1 MIGKISTGKSFGGCI
16 HYCLNDKEQVS
27 MQEEVM
33 IGRAEVLL
41 YNQCYGSEKEV
52 ISQFNEVRKLNPN
65 LASPVLHVTL
75 SLSPGENL
83 PKGKLMELCEDCA
96 KEIGFEKNQYIAIY
110 HKDTNHQHLH
120 IVANRVG
127 FDRKTV
133 SDSRSYEKVAKY
145 CRKMEQKFQLKEV
158 LSPRKYLSEKERMI
172 PRQDIRKEHLKQD
185 IQLAL
190 KATKNY
196 PQFEAKMTAMG
207 YQVLKGRGISFTD
220 DKKVKIKGSEVGFPL
235 MKIEKIFALKQ
246 EQEKQ
251 QITQPQTTIEHQL
264 PPKEAYE
271 RFMLQ
276 KRQQQSTNLAQ
287 EVVKNLAKEIN
298 SLIDGLMKPE
308 QPVEQ
313 QVPALLMKKKKDK
326 RRQQGMHL

>member
-33 IGRAEVLL
+33 TGRAEVLM
-41 YNQCYGSEKEV
+41 YNQCYGDEKEV

-83 PKGKLMELCEDCA
+83 PKDKLMEMCEDCA
-96 KEIGFEKNQYIAIY
+96 KEMGFQKNQYIAIY

-158 LSPRKYLSEKERMI
+158 LSPRKYLSEKERLI

-251 QITQPQTTIEHQL
+251 QTTLPQTPIEEQL

-271 RFMLQ
+271 RYLLQ
-276 KRQQQSTNLAQ
+276 KRQQQGINVMHEAG
-287 EVVKNLAKEIN
+287 KKIAKEIN
-298 SLIDGLMKPE
+298 NLIDRLMKPE

-313 QVPALLMKKKKDK
+313 QVPSLLMKKKKDK
-326 RRQQGMHL
+326 KRQQGMHL

>member
-1 MIGKISTGKSFGGCI
+1 MIGKVSIGKSFGGCI
-16 HYCLNDKEQVS
+16 HYCMNDKEQVE
-27 MQEEVM
+27 MHEAVM
-33 IGRAEVLL
+33 VGRAEVLM
-41 YNQCYGSEKEV
+41 YSQCYGTEKEV
-52 ISQFNEVRKLNPN
+52 ISQFNEVRRLNPN
-65 LASPVLHVTL
+65 LAKPVLHVTL
-75 SLSPGENL
+75 SLSPGESL
-83 PKGKLMELCEDCA
+83 PKGKLMELGEDCA
-96 KEIGFEKNQYIAIY
+96 KDMGFENNQYIAIY
-110 HKDTNHQHLH
+110 HKDTSHQHLH

-158 LSPRKYLSEKERMI
+158 LSPRKYLSEKERLI
-172 PRQDIRKEHLKQD
+172 PRQDIRKEQLKKD
-185 IQLAL
+185 IQQAL
-190 KATKNY
+190 KTTQDY

-207 YQVLKGRGISFTD
+207 YQVLKGRGISFID

-251 QITQPQTTIEHQL
+251 QIAQPQAHTEKQL
-264 PPKEAYE
+264 PLKEAYE

-276 KRQQQSTNLAQ
+276 KRQQQSMNIAQ
-287 EVVKNLAKEIN
+287 EAGKNLAKEIN

-326 RRQQGMHL
+326 KRQQGMHL